1 MPQEGQSGKSQGS
14 DEFQP
19 ARRLAASVA
28 PAPPRRLTSELQ
40 LSPFHSSTTFP
51 LCQKVGGRFRSTLH
65 VSLAFDGC
73 WPRSTQRAPL
83 VFRLP
88 SRRRYAPGVIPVGLR
103 K

>member
-40 LSPFHSSTTFP
+40 KTLIANQAMKILQPLPQEAAAIGPAFEVYCPF
-51 LCQKVGGRFRSTLH
+51 R
-65 VSLAFDGC
+65 
-73 WPRSTQRAPL
+73 
-83 VFRLP
+83 
-88 SRRRYAPGVIPVGLR
+88 
-103 K
+103 